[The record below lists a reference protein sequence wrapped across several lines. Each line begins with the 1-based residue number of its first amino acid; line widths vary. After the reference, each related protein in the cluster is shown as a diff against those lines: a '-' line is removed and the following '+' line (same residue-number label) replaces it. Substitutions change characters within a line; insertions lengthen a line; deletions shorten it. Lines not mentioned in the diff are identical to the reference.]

1 MSVFTH
7 REKMKTEGE
16 CDVQDLTPLA
26 EKALRASK
34 FRDGILNI
42 FVPGSTAGVTTI
54 EFESGAIRDL
64 QSAIKRLAPDNI
76 HYEHDKRWGDGN
88 GYSHVRAALIKPG
101 LAIPFQDARLML
113 GTWQQL
119 ILIDFDNR
127 PRNRELIFQ
136 LVGE

>member
-7 REKMKTEGE
+7 HEKIKTKGE
-16 CDVQDLTPLA
+16 CDILDLTPLA
-26 EKALRASK
+26 EKALLASK
-34 FRDGILNI
+34 FRNGILNV

-64 QSAIKRLAPDNI
+64 QAAIQKLAPNNI
-76 HYEHDKRWGDGN
+76 HYDHDKRWGDGN

-101 LAIPFQDARLML
+101 LAIPFEDERLML
-113 GTWQQL
+113 GSWQQL
-119 ILIDFDNR
+119 VLIDFDNR